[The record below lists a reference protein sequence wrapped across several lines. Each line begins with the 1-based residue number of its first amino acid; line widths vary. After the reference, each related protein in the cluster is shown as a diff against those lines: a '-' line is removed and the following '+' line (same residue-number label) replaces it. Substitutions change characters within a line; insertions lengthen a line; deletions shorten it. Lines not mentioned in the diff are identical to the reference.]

1 MTGYEIGLLSTAIAF
16 IAFAL
21 VVSLVV
27 PRSRPAFPTPY
38 LGAFI
43 GVCIVFFFVQMTGV
57 VLLAEVGEA
66 HDDVAHEESEPGETT
81 EPAPTEPA
89 PTETKP
95 TETTDTET
103 EPTVTDPDEPT
114 ETTMTTETETGT
126 TETEPTE
133 TETETGTTETS
144 PPQAG
149 GDPVEGRNLFV
160 TQGCGTCH
168 TLADAGAAGTICP
181 NLDDTAP
188 SFELVVDRV
197 TNGQGAMPA
206 FGDSLSAQQIRDI
219 AAYVSSGPSRATS

>member
-1 MTGYEIGLLSTAIAF
+1 MTGYEIGLLSTALAF
-16 IAFAL
+16 MAFAL

-27 PRSRPAFPTPY
+27 PRSRPAFPTPR

-43 GVCIVFFFVQMTGV
+43 GVCIVFFFAQMTAV
-57 VLLAEVGEA
+57 VLLAEGEA
-66 HDDVAHEESEPGETT
+66 HEVAHEESEPGETT

-89 PTETKP
+89 PTATETEP
-95 TETTDTET
+95 TETEPTET

-114 ETTMTTETETGT
+114 ETEPTETETGT
-126 TETEPTE
+126 TETEP

-181 NLDDTAP
+181 NLDDSAP

-206 FGDSLSAQQIRDI
+206 FGDRLSVQQIRDI
-219 AAYVSSGPSRATS
+219 AAYVSSAPSRATS